1 MDDEPKPLI
10 LQWVSLYLSGV
21 GHWNNS
27 LNDFLNTLSF
37 TKRLNLATAEG
48 QSHRPIAL
56 FAYTFFSTL
65 HRKQLGFPWN
75 IFRSRWSSDTGRQAG
90 RQKRSDSSALPYAMH
105 FVGNTHALRRLLF
118 WWAIQSSPSNE
129 PSHNIRSSHSWIWI
143 IHQKSRDD
151 DDRSY
156 RSTVSK

>member
-1 MDDEPKPLI
+1 MSAEVCRPQPINRMDDEPKPLI

-37 TKRLNLATAEG
+37 TKRLNLATEG

-90 RQKRSDSSALPYAMH
+90 RQTEEK
-105 FVGNTHALRRLLF
+105 RLLCLTLCNAF
-118 WWAIQSSPSNE
+118 RRQHTRSEEASFLVGHPVKSIQWTQS
-129 PSHNIRSSHSWIWI
+129 
-143 IHQKSRDD
+143 
-151 DDRSY
+151 
-156 RSTVSK
+156 